1 MSENK
6 FDKIFK
12 DVKSLQVQGATVV
25 TNTVLDALLEDES
38 GITKR
43 SASKEDFIAE
53 IRSVAK
59 KLTLIKP
66 SETMAQNALGFMLF
80 ELQDPEIKDVKDCSK
95 VVVNKA
101 QEVKKLI
108 KKNEK
113 LFVGNGLK
121 VVRSFKKE
129 YRPLNVFTHCH
140 SSGVRNILRS
150 VSSGS
155 DGIDLKV
162 FNTETRPVF
171 QGRVTAK
178 KMVDDNIDVTMI
190 MDSAAPFVVSK
201 KSGSELD
208 IDLVLMGSDAI
219 TINGAS
225 INKIGSYGI
234 SVAAQ
239 YEKIPLYIVTS
250 VLKIKRGFY
259 DIMDIPMEVES
270 YKNLWMESPKGLN
283 VVNFAFD
290 MVPAEF
296 ITGFITEFGVLK
308 PEEIKGVIK
317 ENYPRLL

>member
-1 MSENK
+1 MSEKK

-12 DVKSLQVQGATVV
+12 DVRSLQVQGATSV
-25 TNTVLDALLEDES
+25 TNIVIDALLEDEDE
-38 GITKR
+38 ITKQ
-43 SASKEDFIAE
+43 SVSKEDFIAE

-59 KLTLIKP
+59 KLSLIKP
-66 SETMAQNALGFMLF
+66 SETMAQNTLGFILF
-80 ELQDPEIKDVKDCSK
+80 ELQDPEVKDVKDCSK
-95 VVVNKA
+95 IVVNKA
-101 QEVKKLI
+101 REIKELI

-113 LFVGNGLK
+113 LFVKNGLK
-121 VVRSFKKE
+121 VVKSFKKE

-150 VSSGS
+150 VSNSK
-155 DGIDLKV
+155 DGISLKV
-162 FNTETRPVF
+162 FSTETRPVF
-171 QGRVTAK
+171 QGRMTAK

-190 MDSAAPFVVSK
+190 MDSAAPFVISK

-259 DIMDIPMEVES
+259 DIMDIPMETES

>member
-1 MSENK
+1 MNEKK

-12 DVKSLQVQGATVV
+12 DVRSLQIQGATSV
-25 TNTVLDALLEDES
+25 TNIVIDALLEDEDE
-38 GITKR
+38 ITKR

-66 SETMAQNALGFMLF
+66 SETMAQNALGFILF
-80 ELQDPEIKDVKDCSK
+80 ELQDPGVKDVKDCSK
-95 VVVNKA
+95 IVVNKA
-101 QEVKKLI
+101 REIKELI

-113 LFVGNGLK
+113 LFVKNGLK
-121 VVRSFKKE
+121 VVKSFRKE

-150 VSSGS
+150 VSNGK
-155 DGIDLKV
+155 DGISLKV
-162 FNTETRPVF
+162 FSTETRPVF
-171 QGRVTAK
+171 QGRITAK

-190 MDSAAPFVVSK
+190 MDSAAPFVISK
-201 KSGSELD
+201 KSGRELD

>member
-1 MSENK
+1 MSK
-6 FDKIFK
+6 KLDGIFK
-12 DVKSLQVQGATVV
+12 DVKSLQVQGATVI
-25 TNTVLDALLEDES
+25 TKTIIDALLEDES
-38 GITKR
+38 GIAKQST
-43 SASKEDFIAE
+43 SKEDFIAE

-66 SETMAQNALGFMLF
+66 SETMTQNILGFILF
-80 ELQDPEIKDVKDCSK
+80 ELQDPEVKDVKDCSK

-101 QEVKKLI
+101 RELKELI

-113 LFVGNGLK
+113 LFVKNGLK
-121 VVRSFKKE
+121 IVKSFTKK

-150 VSSGS
+150 VSGDK
-155 DGIDLKV
+155 DGMDLKV

-171 QGRVTAK
+171 QGRMTAK

-190 MDSAAPFVVSK
+190 MDSAAPFVISK

-225 INKIGSYGI
+225 INKTGSYGI

-250 VLKIKRGFY
+250 VLKIKKGFY
-259 DIMDIPMEVES
+259 DIIDIPMEVES
-270 YKNLWMESPKGLN
+270 YKKLWMESPKGLN
-283 VVNFAFD
+283 IINFAFD

-296 ITGFITEFGVLK
+296 ITGFITEFGILK

>member
-1 MSENK
+1 MSEKK

-12 DVKSLQVQGATVV
+12 DVRSLQVQGATGV
-25 TNTVLDALLEDES
+25 TNIVIDALLEDEDE
-38 GITKR
+38 ITKQ

-66 SETMAQNALGFMLF
+66 SETMAQNALGFILF
-80 ELQDPEIKDVKDCSK
+80 ELQDPEVKDVKDCSK
-95 VVVNKA
+95 IVVNKA
-101 QEVKKLI
+101 REIKELI

-113 LFVGNGLK
+113 LFVKNGLE
-121 VVRSFKKE
+121 VVKSFRKE
-129 YRPLNVFTHCH
+129 YRSLNVFTHCH

-150 VSSGS
+150 VSNGK
-155 DGIDLKV
+155 DGISLKV
-162 FNTETRPVF
+162 FSTETRPVF
-171 QGRVTAK
+171 QGRITAK

-201 KSGSELD
+201 KSGRELD

-259 DIMDIPMEVES
+259 DIMDIPMEIES
-270 YKNLWMESPKGLN
+270 YKNLWMESPKGLD

>member
-1 MSENK
+1 MSKKLDE
-6 FDKIFK
+6 IFK
-12 DVKSLQVQGATVV
+12 DVKSLQVQGATVI
-25 TNTVLDALLEDES
+25 TKTIIDALLEDES
-38 GITKR
+38 GITKQ
-43 SASKEDFIAE
+43 STSKEDFIAE

-66 SETMAQNALGFMLF
+66 SETMTQNTLGFILF
-80 ELQDPEIKDVKDCSK
+80 ELQDPEVKDVKDCSK

-101 QEVKKLI
+101 RELKELI

-113 LFVGNGLK
+113 LFVKSGLK
-121 VVRSFKKE
+121 VIKSFTKE

-150 VSSGS
+150 VSGGK
-155 DGIDLKV
+155 DGMDLKV

-171 QGRVTAK
+171 QGRMTAK

-190 MDSAAPFVVSK
+190 MDSAAPFVISK

-250 VLKIKRGFY
+250 VLKIKKGFY
-259 DIMDIPMEVES
+259 DIIDIPMEVES

-283 VVNFAFD
+283 IVNFAFD